1 MRRLKQKIIE
11 KDLQNKIVFLVGPR
25 QVGKTWLAKEI
36 SKSYS
41 HPVYLN
47 YDSLTDRKIMEH
59 QNWLTSTN
67 LLILDEIHK
76 MPNWKNYLKGL
87 FDTKEDHLKI
97 LVTGSAR
104 LDTFRQSGDS
114 LAGRFFSHRL
124 LPFSIAELKN
134 TDYDSDLNRL
144 IDKSGFPEP
153 FLKNEPNFAN
163 RWRNQYIDGLIRTDI
178 LDFEE
183 INNFKAIQIIFE
195 LLRERVGSSISLTSL
210 AEDAHIA
217 PNTVKKY
224 LQIFEALYIT
234 FRITPFSKNI
244 ARSLLKEP
252 KIYFYDT
259 GLVKNGSGPQ
269 FENFIALSLLKHTY
283 QQNDELGLDYDL
295 NYLKTKEG
303 KEVDFVL
310 TKDNEMQTL
319 IEVKLSD
326 DSFSKSLVLFSEKY
340 QVPGLQLVKDL
351 KHERVEKNLQI
362 LKALN
367 FLKTL
372 EV

>member
-1 MRRLKQKIIE
+1 M
-11 KDLQNKIVFLVGPR
+11 
-25 QVGKTWLAKEI
+25 
-36 SKSYS
+36 
-41 HPVYLN
+41 
-47 YDSLTDRKIMEH
+47 
-59 QNWLTSTN
+59 
-67 LLILDEIHK
+67 
-76 MPNWKNYLKGL
+76 
-87 FDTKEDHLKI
+87 
-97 LVTGSAR
+97 
-104 LDTFRQSGDS
+104 
-114 LAGRFFSHRL
+114 
-124 LPFSIAELKN
+124 
-134 TDYDSDLNRL
+134 
-144 IDKSGFPEP
+144 
-153 FLKNEPNFAN
+153 
-163 RWRNQYIDGLIRTDI
+163 
-178 LDFEE
+178 
-183 INNFKAIQIIFE
+183 
-195 LLRERVGSSISLTSL
+195 RERVGSSISLTSL

-259 GLVKNGSGPQ
+259 GLVKNGPGPQ
-269 FENFIALSLLKHTY
+269 FKNFIALSLLKHTY

-310 TKDNEMQTL
+310 TKNNELQTL

-326 DSFSKSLVLFSEKY
+326 DSFSKNLVSFSEKY
-340 QVPGLQLVKDL
+340 KVPGLQLVKDL
-351 KHERVEKNLQI
+351 KHERTEKNLQI